1 MRIINLKKRAIIILL
16 IIGIIVVIPG
26 CVRYPGEPEP
36 EPGEKNYQLNITVE
50 VKGNISSG
58 LNDDGKFYV
67 GLNPKGDTEPGPDN
81 YLDSWQ
87 EEGYYYIELNY
98 SGCSLYSKDE
108 SALPISLNNYSYN
121 GNELKI
127 KFFLSDLGERETSID
142 VNVVTAYAYS
152 NDSVYDYLDDC
163 INISTTL
170 YTKEEGVSSN
180 NLEEDEADF
189 DITEVSVEI
198 TNI

>member
-1 MRIINLKKRAIIILL
+1 MRIINLKRAIIILL
-16 IIGIIVVIPG
+16 MVGIMVVVSG
-26 CVRYPGEPEP
+26 CARWPGEPGP
-36 EPGEKNYQLNITVE
+36 EPGEKNYQLIITVK

-58 LNDDGKFYV
+58 LDNDGIYYI
-67 GLNPKGDTEPGPDN
+67 GINPDGDTKPGPDN

-87 EEGYYYIELNY
+87 GEYCYIKLDKWACN
-98 SGCSLYSKDE
+98 LYSKDE
-108 SALPISLNNYSYN
+108 SASPISLNNYSYK
-121 GNELKI
+121 GDELKI

-142 VNVVTAYAYS
+142 VNVVTAYAFS

-170 YTKEEGVSSN
+170 YTTGEGFSPN
-180 NLEEDEADF
+180 DLEDDEADF
-189 DITEVSVEI
+189 DIIKVSVEI

>member
-1 MRIINLKKRAIIILL
+1 MRIINLKRAIIILL
-16 IIGIIVVIPG
+16 MIGILAVVAGCARWPYEPG
-26 CVRYPGEPEP
+26 P
-36 EPGEKNYQLNITVE
+36 EPGTDYQLEITVE
-50 VKGNISSG
+50 VAGNINSG
-58 LNDDGKFYV
+58 LEDDGIYYI
-67 GLNPKGDTEPGPDN
+67 GINPEGNTKPGPDSN
-81 YLDSWQ
+81 LDSWQ
-87 EEGYYYIELNY
+87 GEYYYIKLDDY
-98 SGCSLYSKDE
+98 GCNLYSKDE
-108 SALPISLNNYSYN
+108 SASPISLNNCLYN

-142 VNVVTAYAYS
+142 VNVITADS

-170 YTKEEGVSSN
+170 YAEGEGISLN
-180 NLEEDEADF
+180 DLEEDEVDF